1 MNPCRTLTLAAVL
14 AAAASS
20 ARAQASAPVHADQTP
35 AGRVELPATPIGRIA
50 QALLDAID
58 SGDSARVRRW
68 ADTSLSEAARRR
80 EPLASQ
86 VAYLQQIQAQ
96 SGGLDLVSVRPGD
109 APLRFGVRVRRT
121 GRMAEMLLGGG
132 NGTPARAEGVG
143 VAPMPGPADP
153 WPQAQLAEPEIRA
166 AIDGHVSAAAGRDDF
181 SGVVLVMKGDSV
193 FYQRAFG
200 EADHSFHVANNL
212 ETRFNI
218 ASMGKMFTAV
228 AIAQLVEAGK
238 LRFEDTLAKVLP
250 EYPNAEAARQITI
263 HQLLTHSAGLGSFFD
278 RPGYDRRKDYPTAMS
293 LLDVFAREPL
303 AYAPGTSSRYSNEG
317 FVVLGAVIEKVSGE
331 NYYDYIRRHVY
342 APAGMTRT
350 DAYAIDDPVE
360 NLAVGYGW
368 FDDDPLG
375 VNPRRPN
382 WAFLG
387 MRGTPCGGFYST
399 AGDMVRFAR
408 ALRSGRLVS
417 PAMVE
422 RLTSPKDGLHDY
434 GYGFQAFGTGARA
447 VRGHD
452 GGGASSGINSDLY
465 WVADGSWTVAVM
477 GNYDAPSAQRV
488 ARGIIGF
495 LAGQGG

>member
-1 MNPCRTLTLAAVL
+1 MNPSRLVLSAAALAL
-14 AAAASS
+14 AASS
-20 ARAQASAPVHADQTP
+20 AAAQAAAPVRVSPPSAT
-35 AGRVELPATPIGRIA
+35 RVELPATPMGRLA

-68 ADTSLSEAARRR
+68 ADTALSESARRR

-86 VAYLQQIQAQ
+86 VAYLQQVQAQ
-96 SGGLDLVSVRPGD
+96 SGGLDVTGVRGEG
-109 APLRFGVRVRRT
+109 PLRFDVRIRRT
-121 GRMAEMLLGGG
+121 GRTAAMLLGGG
-132 NGTPARAEGVG
+132 DTSPARAEGVG
-143 VAPMPGPADP
+143 IVMIPARLDS
-153 WPQAQLAEPEIRA
+153 WPQGRVSDAEARD
-166 AIDGHVSAAAGRDDF
+166 AIDSRVSAAAGRDDF

-193 FYQRAFG
+193 FYQKAFG
-200 EADHSFHVANNL
+200 EADRGFHVPNAP

-250 EYPNAEAARQITI
+250 DYPNAEAARKITI
-263 HQLLTHSAGLGSFFD
+263 HQLLTHSAGLGGFFD

-303 AYAPGTSSRYSNEG
+303 AYEPGTRSAYSNEG

-342 APAGMTRT
+342 APAGMTKT
-350 DAYAIDDPVE
+350 DAYAINDLVE

-408 ALRSGRLVS
+408 ALRGGKLVS
-417 PAMVE
+417 PAMVQ
-422 RLTSPKDGLHDY
+422 RLTTAKNGLGEY
-434 GYGFQAFGTGARA
+434 GYGFQALDSVGRG
-447 VRGHD
+447 VVGHD
-452 GGGASSGINSDLY
+452 GGGASSGINSDLF
-465 WVADGSWTVAVM
+465 WTRDGEWTVAVM
-477 GNYDAPSAQRV
+477 GNYDAPAAQRV

-495 LAGQGG
+495 LASR